1 MNQLEFTKSGANNFE
16 KFQKQTNSE
25 ILATWSHVTDDAVA
39 GLILFKADDDNF
51 LGNVV
56 CNGLAAYNM
65 GNEDNEEYAENNR
78 ILTTNII
85 NYLK

>member
-1 MNQLEFTKSGANNFE
+1 MHFLDLSMLVIY
-16 KFQKQTNSE
+16 FQKQTNSE